1 MPSDR
6 ETTDEIRFDEA
17 PSDDAGARSDET
29 ARTNRMLRMARRL
42 LDRKELGQDT
52 RDLLLNVL
60 ATSDK
65 AKTEAVRMVAREVR
79 SYLEALELKEDLMQ
93 LLTGHSLEISIRLK
107 PVADALQGDQGTQPS
122 SETPDRSTPET

>member
-1 MPSDR
+1 MARDPDIA
-6 ETTDEIRFDEA
+6 DEIPFDPAADEA
-17 PSDDAGARSDET
+17 AAGRSEDPSRS
-29 ARTNRMLRMARRL
+29 NRVMRMARKL

-52 RDLLLNVL
+52 RELLLNVL

-79 SYLEALELKEDLMQ
+79 SYLEALELKDDLKR

-107 PVADALQGDQGTQPS
+107 PLADALDERPVAAEAS
-122 SETPDRSTPET
+122 SERAD

>member
-1 MPSDR
+1 MSQDR
-6 ETTDEIRFDEA
+6 DPTDEPPVEEAESARADE
-17 PSDDAGARSDET
+17 GART
-29 ARTNRMLRMARRL
+29 GRVMRMARKL

-52 RDLLLNVL
+52 RELLLNVL

-79 SYLEALELKEDLMQ
+79 GYLEALELKEDLKR

-107 PVADALQGDQGTQPS
+107 PLADALDEPAPRTDGAD
-122 SETPDRSTPET
+122 